1 MDEKPDEVIDTE
13 EDKKYKTFLL
23 DGFQI
28 RTAETALDNFKE
40 KLVTQKDTERKMKA
54 WVQGK
59 MRLRDAKKPVD
70 IGMFDKATD
79 RFLAYIFKEQL
90 REAHKQRK
98 LTDGFSTMTISG
110 IDTKEKADA
119 VAKVVMDEMDKKA
132 KEIHERRER
141 EQPPYPKVPKT
152 DARCQKCHGP
162 HKAGATHK
170 FEPAARGRGRPKKG
184 K

>member
-40 KLVTQKDTERKMKA
+40 KLVTQTDTERKMRA

-59 MRLRDAKKPVD
+59 MRLRDAKKPADV
-70 IGMFDKATD
+70 GAFDKATD
-79 RFLAYIFKEQL
+79 RFLAYIFKDQL
-90 REAHKQRK
+90 REAKKQTK
-98 LTDGFSTMTISG
+98 LTDEAEPIKNSKVIKIVDEVATLSPKGQKAI
-110 IDTKEKADA
+110 TKFVEAM
-119 VAKVVMDEMDKKA
+119 AKSD
-132 KEIHERRER
+132 
-141 EQPPYPKVPKT
+141 
-152 DARCQKCHGP
+152 RCQKCHGP
-162 HKAGATHK
+162 HKIGARHA
-170 FEPAARGRGRPKKG
+170 FEPAARGRGRPKTG

>member
-40 KLVTQKDTERKMKA
+40 KLVTQTDTERKMRA

-119 VAKVVMDEMDKKA
+119 VAKVVMDSMEQKA
-132 KEIHERRER
+132 KEMHYRKIGK
-141 EQPPYPKVPKT
+141 PLPLMAA
-152 DARCQKCHGP
+152 ARCQKCHGP